1 MNPKLLAHI
10 ALFLV
15 ALFYGGNYSVAKVV
29 MNGGYVGANG
39 FIVLRL
45 AFGVLV
51 FWSLAGTLVR
61 EKIER
66 RDYGRIFACGLL
78 GATLNLL
85 FFFNGLE
92 RTTPINS
99 ALLMTTVPI
108 LVLIC
113 SSVVLKERITTK
125 KMLGIGIGM
134 AGAVLLILYG
144 KKFAYGSTTLL
155 GDLMVFAN
163 AVSYGFYLVLVKRLM
178 ERYHPLTVVKWIFL
192 VGLIFCLPV
201 GWADLREVAW
211 QTLPARVWWSI
222 GYVLLLATVAT
233 YLLNLFA
240 LRTVDASVVSIY
252 IYLQPLIA
260 ALVSISLGQ
269 ETLDWTKA
277 TAAGCI
283 FLGVYL
289 VSARRAPAAARP

>member
-211 QTLPARVWWSI
+211 QTLPARIWWSI

>member
-45 AFGVLV
+45 AFGLLV
-51 FWSLAGTLVR
+51 FWGLHTLLVK
-61 EKIER
+61 EKLDR
-66 RDYGRIFACGLL
+66 RDYGRVFTCGIL

-85 FFFNGLE
+85 LFFNGLE

-108 LVLIC
+108 LVLI
-113 SSVVLKERITTK
+113 SSSIVLKERITAK

-192 VGLIFCLPV
+192 VGFLICLPI
-201 GWADLREVAW
+201 GLPDLRVVSW
-211 QTLPARVWWSI
+211 NSLPTNVWMSI

-260 ALVSISLGQ
+260 ALISISLGQ
-269 ETLDWTKA
+269 ERLDWTKV
-277 TAAGCI
+277 TAGVCI

-289 VSARRAPAAARP
+289 VSARKPRSETY